1 MKHLGW
7 GYLFL
12 SLGQVSI
19 ACNVITGK
27 VLNQSMPVFTY
38 VGARFFIS
46 MLIFGLL
53 KAHYKTGIAK
63 EGEVLKPRDW
73 LILVGQALTAGLLFN
88 VLFFTGLD
96 YTTATSAGII
106 ASTLPGVLAVL
117 AFIVLGERISQY
129 GILAILLSVLG
140 ILIIGLD
147 NKGASSAQGSLFG
160 DCMIFLS
167 IIPEAYYSILSKQI
181 GKKVTIIGSAFV
193 VNLFAFFMLVPFIV
207 YGLYTSNPSTWP
219 AANYGLILVGGLSS
233 VSFFVFWCRG
243 LELVPANT
251 AGIFGG
257 VLPVATCIMAV
268 VFLGES
274 FTWFD
279 ACGILCVFAAL
290 FMGAEAN
297 KKAKTQFIKEPEQ
310 KPKLKKFA

>member
-27 VLNQSMPVFTY
+27 FLNQTMPVFTY

-53 KAHYKTGIAK
+53 KIHYKAGIAK
-63 EGEVLKPRDW
+63 AGEVLSRKDW
-73 LILVGQALTAGLLFN
+73 LMLVGQALTAGLLFN

-117 AFIVLGERISQY
+117 AFVILGERIDQY
-129 GILAILLSVLG
+129 GIAVILLSVLG
-140 ILIIGLD
+140 ILIISLD
-147 NKGASSAQGSLFG
+147 NKGAGSGQGSLFG

-167 IIPEAYYSILSKQI
+167 IIPEAYYSILGKKI

-193 VNLFAFFMLVPFIV
+193 VNLFAFLMLVPFMA
-207 YGLYTSNPSTWP
+207 YGLYHSDPSTWP
-219 AANYGLILVGGLSS
+219 LSNYGLILVGGLSS
-233 VSFFVFWCRG
+233 VGFFVFWCRG
-243 LELVPANT
+243 LDLVPANT

-268 VFLGES
+268 IFLGES
-274 FTWFD
+274 FSWFD

-290 FMGAEAN
+290 YMGAESN
-297 KKAKTQFIKEPEQ
+297 RKASKRKQLAQETI
-310 KPKLKKFA
+310 

>member
-27 VLNQSMPVFTY
+27 FLNQTMPVFTY

-46 MLIFGLL
+46 MLIFGFL
-53 KAHYKTGIAK
+53 KVHYKAGIAK
-63 EGEVLKPRDW
+63 AGEVLSRKDW
-73 LILVGQALTAGLLFN
+73 LMLAGQALTAGLLFN

-106 ASTLPGVLAVL
+106 ASTLPGVLAIL
-117 AFIVLGERISQY
+117 AFIFLGERINQY
-129 GILAILLSVLG
+129 GLAGILLSVVG
-140 ILIIGLD
+140 ILIISLD
-147 NKGASSAQGSLFG
+147 NKGGASGQGSLFG
-160 DCMIFLS
+160 DFMIFLS
-167 IIPEAYYSILSKQI
+167 IIPEAYYSILGKQI

-193 VNLFAFFMLVPFIV
+193 VNLFAFIMLIPFMA
-207 YGLYTSNPSTWP
+207 YGLYYSDPTSWPLSTY
-219 AANYGLILVGGLSS
+219 ALIFVGGLSS
-233 VSFFVFWCRG
+233 VSFFAFWCRG

-274 FTWFD
+274 FSWFD

-290 FMGAEAN
+290 YMGAESN
-297 KKAKTQFIKEPEQ
+297 RKAKQ
-310 KPKLKKFA
+310 KQLAEEAI

>member
-27 VLNQSMPVFTY
+27 ILNQSMPVFTY

-46 MLIFGLL
+46 MLIFGCL
-53 KAHYKTGIAK
+53 KIHYKAGIAK
-63 EGEVLKPRDW
+63 AGEVLSRKDW
-73 LILVGQALTAGLLFN
+73 LMLLGQAMTAGLLFN

-117 AFIVLGERISQY
+117 AFIILGERIDQY
-129 GILAILLSVLG
+129 GLLGILLSVMG
-140 ILIIGLD
+140 ILIISLD
-147 NKGASSAQGSLFG
+147 NKGAGSTQGSFLG
-160 DCMIFLS
+160 DFLIFLS
-167 IIPEAYYSILSKQI
+167 IVPEAYYSILGKQI
-181 GKKVTIIGSAFV
+181 GRKVTIIGSAFI
-193 VNLFAFFMLVPFIV
+193 VNLFAFIMLIPFMV
-207 YGLYTSNPSTWP
+207 YGLYTSDPSTWP
-219 AANYGLILVGGLSS
+219 LSNYPLIFVGGLTS
-233 VSFFVFWCRG
+233 VTFFIFWCRG

-257 VLPVATCIMAV
+257 VLPVSTCIMAV

-274 FTWFD
+274 FSWYD

-290 FMGAEAN
+290 YMGAESNRKAN
-297 KKAKTQFIKEPEQ
+297 SRSLPSFTKPSEKEAS
-310 KPKLKKFA
+310 L